1 MSMRVWLV
9 GIVSLAC
16 VVAVSSALAS
26 REAEAFKIT
35 STLDGKRVLPH
46 RILWLAFPKPRTAK
60 VREVEFLIDGKVR
73 WIERIR
79 PYCYGCQSDPNNYLV
94 TSWLTPGRH
103 RFMVRATATDG
114 RKATNTAA
122 ARVLPA
128 PSPPVELARTRWERD
143 VTQAEAGDGPA
154 GTWKIL
160 IDKVGW
166 NIRDPVGTGN
176 LIDVAYLSP
185 GLLEARGGIWTR
197 PSTPQQGNGWCVDT
211 NEPVRYRWSVKSDTL
226 TLGLSGSKRCDGQS
240 DVWGGRWT
248 RVR

>member
-1 MSMRVWLV
+1 LAV
-9 GIVSLAC
+9 VSLAC

-26 REAEAFKIT
+26 REAQPFKVS

-46 RILWLAFPKPRTAK
+46 RILWLAFPKPRT
-60 VREVEFLIDGKVR
+60 VDVTEVEFLIDGKVR
-73 WIERIR
+73 WVERIR
-79 PYCYGCQSDPNNYLV
+79 PFCYGCQSGDNYLV
-94 TSWLTPGRH
+94 TSWLAPGRH
-103 RFMVRATATDG
+103 RFAARATAADG
-114 RKATNTAA
+114 RKATDTAV

-128 PSPPVELARTRWERD
+128 PSPPAELAGRTRWERA

-166 NIRDPVGTGN
+166 SIRDPRGGRN

-185 GLLEARGGIWTR
+185 RLLEARGGIWTR
-197 PSTPQQGNGWCVDT
+197 PRTDQEGNGWCEET
-211 NEPVRYRWSVKSDTL
+211 NEPVRYRWSVDGDML
-226 TLGLSGSKRCDGQS
+226 TLRLAGRKRCDGQS
-240 DVWGGRWT
+240 GVWGGSWT